1 MSRERGNMTP
11 IPKEAYSLREIV
23 SAATGST
30 YDIREAL
37 PQFPPADNHASWYL
51 LGRELAG
58 PANTL
63 PAHTVWEDGT
73 GRIFIRSIYLG
84 NTTEWIG
91 EVYGQTG
98 ATAAIRLDYSDFTA
112 ARKAL
117 VEKFPIVERRVGRY
131 EGILATISTKHHV
144 ALSLLCIGEKGLATF
159 YVVAKIETTRPT
171 EKEKT
176 EMIRLNVEALRE
188 AWREL
193 AKYDR
198 NGESLGR
205 SG

>member
-1 MSRERGNMTP
+1 MTP

-23 SAATGST
+23 SEATQST

-37 PQFPPADNHASWYL
+37 PQFPPVDNHASWYL

-58 PANTL
+58 PTSTL
-63 PAHTVWEDGT
+63 PAHTVWEEGT

-84 NTTEWIG
+84 NMTEWIG
-91 EVYGQTG
+91 EVYGQTA
-98 ATAAIRLDYSDFTA
+98 ATAAIKLDYSDFA
-112 ARKAL
+112 SARKA
-117 VEKFPIVERRVGRY
+117 VAEKFPVVEKRLGHY
-131 EGILATISTKHHV
+131 EGILADISSKHHV
-144 ALSLLCIGEKGLATF
+144 ALSLLCVGEMGLTTF

-171 EKEKT
+171 EMEKT

-188 AWREL
+188 AWKEL

-198 NGESLGR
+198 NEKR
-205 SG
+205 V